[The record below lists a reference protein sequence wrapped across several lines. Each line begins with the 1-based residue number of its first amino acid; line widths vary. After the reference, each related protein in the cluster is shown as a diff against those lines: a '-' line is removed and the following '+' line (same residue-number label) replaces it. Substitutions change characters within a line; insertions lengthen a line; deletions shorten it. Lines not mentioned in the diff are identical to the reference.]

1 MIYGIALACILT
13 MIGEPGSAVPHFAL
27 QRGDW
32 WRRRP
37 AGDSCLFIAAQNR
50 RRDAGATNLLSL
62 RKIR

>member
-13 MIGEPGSAVPHFAL
+13 MIGVHGSAVPHFAL
-27 QRGDW
+27 QRGVW
-32 WRRRP
+32 W
-37 AGDSCLFIAAQNR
+37 R